1 MVTRNSVE
9 DFDNEYASIGK
20 KVAKKW
26 LEENG
31 CEVYPFKKIIWFQT
45 RKKSIGDIF
54 GDTLKNFIK
63 YYEAIQ
69 EFAEKEEKRRL
80 ERHYRNVDIGPDFI
94 AKKDDNLFFINVNV
108 NQAEQKKYKVTSSM
122 IAKEHGFRTM
132 VLRINV
138 QVNIQKDIQL
148 IEV

>member
-1 MVTRNSVE
+1 MVIGNSVE
-9 DFDNEYASIGK
+9 DFNNEYASIGK

-31 CEVYPFKKIIWFQT
+31 CEVYQFERIIWYQT
-45 RKKSIGDIF
+45 RGKSLDDIF
-54 GDTLKNFIK
+54 GDTLKDFIK

-94 AKKDDNLFFINVNV
+94 AKKDEKLFFINVNV
-108 NQAEQKKYKVTSSM
+108 NQAEQKKHKVTSSM

-138 QVNIQKDIQL
+138 QVNVQKDIQL
-148 IEV
+148 TEV